1 MQFKIILVHVPVV
14 LVQLPG
20 TRSCGARVDVVLRPA
35 YDARSTLL
43 LLLRTW
49 YCSATATL
57 LSCRAFI
64 CTKGKCEKMLK
75 PRMKAAPL
83 PIAAVRVV
91 GGRVLRLLGWG
102 GSETGSCQL
111 CFFRNRLFLVPGMS
125 Y

>member
-1 MQFKIILVHVPVV
+1 MQFKIILVHLPVV

-83 PIAAVRVV
+83 PIAAVRVKPDV
-91 GGRVLRLLGWG
+91 QALLKLQQQSGLHFYI
-102 GSETGSCQL
+102 CL
-111 CFFRNRLFLVPGMS
+111 NR
-125 Y
+125 